1 MTICSGQII
10 IGSRITSDNLSSTS
24 PPSTSTSSTSSSIDN
39 IQQSQQNSLINN
51 HHHYY
56 SSLINNNNN
65 NNNDNQ
71 QQQQQLN
78 KINIMNTINTETLL
92 QAAAAQ
98 QQHEKHGS
106 IFGTATGLSGTVTVG
121 LTGNQ
126 LANHI
131 GQSLQA
137 AGITATGVNHAF
149 QMTTTGGNHHNHHPS
164 HHLHHSSAAH
174 HNHNH
179 NPHQNHLNHNHQN
192 HQQNTTTTTPTLHS
206 MTVPSFSFNGHLL
219 TAATT
224 TTGSLNGQQ
233 QQQQQQNRRLSNQSS
248 NHNHNHR
255 VTNKSQQPT
264 KQFLCPMCNRF
275 FTQKGNLKTHMMI
288 HTGDKPYVCHVG
300 FKFFGFFIFS
310 ILDL

>member
-24 PPSTSTSSTSSSIDN
+24 PPSTSTSSTSSSIEN

-51 HHHYY
+51 HHHNHHYY

-65 NNNDNQ
+65 DN

-92 QAAAAQ
+92 QAAAQ

-192 HQQNTTTTTPTLHS
+192 HQQNTTTTPTPTLHS

-219 TAATT
+219 TAAAT
-224 TTGSLNGQQ
+224 TTGSLNGQ

-255 VTNKSQQPT
+255 VTNKSQQQQPT

-288 HTGDKPYVCHVG
+288 HTGDKPYVCHVCLY
-300 FKFFGFFIFS
+300 F
-310 ILDL
+310 